1 VPEQPPNIITLAE
14 ERPKFKH
21 HMQRSYEWRP
31 PTGTLGR
38 LIDRGFDRAA
48 QLAPHASDLRRVAD
62 GTPLP
67 PSLEGALRRS
77 DVAVIA
83 EVKRA
88 SPSKGAINL
97 GIRAGVHAAAYAA
110 GGAAALSILTE
121 PERFGGSL
129 DDLADARLHVK
140 VPLVRKDF
148 IVDPLQIVEAR
159 IAGASAVL
167 LIVRG
172 LAPARLRDLYEAATD
187 LFLSAVVEI
196 RDEEELE
203 RALDL
208 GAGIIGVNNRN
219 LETLEVDPTNAARII
234 PLIPSDV
241 VAVAESG
248 VRGRAEV
255 ETAAASGADAVLVGS
270 SLSGASDPTAA
281 VRELVGVPRDRS
293 RR

>member
-1 VPEQPPNIITLAE
+1 LPEQPPNITLAE

-21 HMQRSYEWRP
+21 HMQASREWRP

-48 QLAPHASDLRRVAD
+48 QLAPRAADLRRLSD
-62 GTPLP
+62 STPLP
-67 PSLEGALRRS
+67 PSFEAALRRP

-129 DDLADARLHVK
+129 DDLADARLHVT
-140 VPLVRKDF
+140 VPLLRKDF
-148 IVDPLQIVEAR
+148 IVDPLQIIEAHV
-159 IAGASAVL
+159 AGASAVL

-172 LAPARLRDLYEAATD
+172 LSPGRLRDLYDAATD
-187 LFLSAVVEI
+187 LSLSAIVEI
-196 RDEEELE
+196 RDEDELE

-219 LETLEVDPTNAARII
+219 LETLEVDATTAPRLI
-234 PLIPSDV
+234 PLIPPDV
-241 VAVAESG
+241 VAVSESG
-248 VRGRAEV
+248 VRGPSEV
-255 ETAAASGADAVLVGS
+255 HAAAASGADAVLVGS
-270 SLSGASDPTAA
+270 TLSAAPDPTAA

>member
-1 VPEQPPNIITLAE
+1 VQAP
-14 ERPKFKH
+14 RD
-21 HMQRSYEWRP
+21 WRP

-48 QLAPHASDLRRVAD
+48 QLAPRAADLRRLSD

-67 PSLEGALRRS
+67 PSFETALRRA
-77 DVAVIA
+77 DVGVIA

-97 GIRAGVHAAAYAA
+97 GLRAGVHAAAYAA

-129 DDLADARLHVK
+129 DDLADARLHVS
-140 VPLVRKDF
+140 VPLLRKDF
-148 IVDPLQIVEAR
+148 IVDPLQIVEAHV
-159 IAGASAVL
+159 AGASAVL

-172 LAPARLRDLYEAATD
+172 LAPARLRDLHDAAHD
-187 LFLSAVVEI
+187 LSLAAIVEI
-196 RDEEELE
+196 RDERELE
-203 RALDL
+203 QALDL

-219 LETLEVDPTNAARII
+219 LETLAVDPTTAARVI
-234 PLIPSDV
+234 PRIPADV

-248 VRGRAEV
+248 IQSRTDI
-255 ETAAASGADAVLVGS
+255 ETAAAVGADAVLVGS
-270 SLSGASDPTAA
+270 SLSAAADPTAA
-281 VRELVGVPRDRS
+281 VRALVGVPRDRS

>member
-1 VPEQPPNIITLAE
+1 VQAP
-14 ERPKFKH
+14 RD
-21 HMQRSYEWRP
+21 WRP

-48 QLAPHASDLRRVAD
+48 QLAPRAADLRRLSD

-67 PSLEGALRRS
+67 PAFEAALRRA

-97 GIRAGVHAAAYAA
+97 GLRAGVHAVAYAA

-129 DDLADARLHVK
+129 DDLAEARLHVT
-140 VPLVRKDF
+140 VPLLRKDF
-148 IVDPLQIVEAR
+148 IVDPLQIVEAHV
-159 IAGASAVL
+159 AGASAVL

-172 LAPARLRDLYEAATD
+172 LAPARLRDLHDAAHD
-187 LFLSAVVEI
+187 LSLAAIMEI
-196 RDEEELE
+196 RDERELDT
-203 RALDL
+203 ALDL

-219 LETLEVDPTNAARII
+219 LETLAVDPTTSAR
-234 PLIPSDV
+234 LIPQLPPDV
-241 VAVAESG
+241 IAVAESG
-248 VRGRAEV
+248 VHGRADV
-255 ETAAASGADAVLVGS
+255 EAAAAAGADAVLVGS
-270 SLSGASDPTAA
+270 SLSAAADPTAA
-281 VRELVGVPRDRS
+281 VRALVGVPRDRS